1 MNRFNYKVVLIGWIV
16 LGILVPVAAHAR
28 EKLAQTGMQFLSIAT
43 DARASGMGE
52 ATTTLAMKSTSLF
65 FNPAG
70 MANLNATSD
79 FTFTQINWIAD
90 IDLNAF
96 AVALSPADGK
106 YGVLGFSLV
115 SAKYGDVE
123 GTMVYPNS
131 QGYIETELFKPSA
144 LSIGVGYARA
154 LSDKFN
160 IGGQVKFVNEYL
172 GKSVVP
178 GANGFEVKKN
188 TANSFAFDFGTL
200 FNSGYKD
207 LTVGMSVRNFSQEI
221 TYEDEG
227 FQLPLAFRIGLS
239 IDVMEF
245 FPDLKSKQHSLF
257 TALEAI
263 HPRDHSE
270 QLNLGAEYSF
280 MQTFYARTGYMFN
293 RDECGVSLGF
303 GLKKYGFCIDYGYTP
318 YGLFDNVQR
327 ITFRFSY

>member
-1 MNRFNYKVVLIGWIV
+1 MNRFTFRALLTGLLLIGTG
-16 LGILVPVAAHAR
+16 LLTVANAR
-28 EKLAQTGMQFLSIAT
+28 EKLAQTGMQFLSVAT
-43 DARASGMGE
+43 DARAAGMGE
-52 ATTTLAMKSTSLF
+52 ATTTLDMQSTSLF

-70 MANLNATSD
+70 MANLNAISD

-96 AVALSPADGK
+96 AVAFSPANGK
-106 YGVLGFSLV
+106 YGVLGFSLI
-115 SAKYGDVE
+115 SAQYGDIE
-123 GTMVYPNS
+123 GTMVYANP
-131 QGYIETELFKPSA
+131 QGYIDTEIMKPSG
-144 LSIGVGYARA
+144 LSVGVGYARA
-154 LSDKFN
+154 LSNKFS
-160 IGGQVKFVNEYL
+160 IGGQIKYIDEYL
-172 GKSVVP
+172 AKSVIP
-178 GANGFEVKKN
+178 GTDGLEVKKN
-188 TANSFAFDFGTL
+188 TASAFAFDFGTL
-200 FNSGYKD
+200 FNSGYKN

-245 FPDLKSKQHSLF
+245 FPNLKAQRHSLY

-280 MQTFYARTGYMFN
+280 MQTFYGRAGYMFN

-303 GLKKYGFCIDYGYTP
+303 GLKKYGFSIDYGYTP

-327 ITFRFSY
+327 ITFRFCY